1 MAIETTAGRK
11 TIYTQSVANEICERI
26 WCGESLKAILRT
38 KGMPAETTFF
48 RWVAE
53 NPEFRQHYARARE
66 AQGDADADFVVDIAD
81 QVLKGKV
88 SPQAGNVAIQ
98 ARKWS
103 AGVRKPKIYGN
114 RLDLNHGVQPE
125 NPLGR
130 LLKEISNRGCALPV
144 VHDDPD
150 LMKREPTKSAT
161 HGCQADADDSRP
173 LKPGPMLR
181 NA

>member
-1 MAIETTAGRK
+1 MAGTRAEKNKGVSRHPTITAGRK
-11 TIYTQSVANEICERI
+11 TIYTQRVADEICERI
-26 WCGESLKAILRT
+26 WCGESLKAILRS

-53 NPEFRQHYARARE
+53 NPQFREHYAHARE

-88 SPQAGNVAIQ
+88 SPQAGSVAIQ

-114 RLDLNHGVQPE
+114 RLDLNHGAQPD

-144 VHDDPD
+144 VHND
-150 LMKREPTKSAT
+150 LDHKDR
-161 HGCQADADDSRP
+161 R
-173 LKPGPMLR
+173 
-181 NA
+181 

>member
-1 MAIETTAGRK
+1 MANETTAGRR
-11 TIYTQSVANEICERI
+11 TIYAHSVANEICERI
-26 WCGESLKAILRT
+26 ACGESLKSILRS

-53 NPEFRQHYARARE
+53 NPEFREHYAHARE

-88 SPQAGNVAIQ
+88 SPQAGSVAIQ

-114 RLDLNHGVQPE
+114 RLDLNHGVQPD

-144 VHDDPD
+144 IHDDPD
-150 LMKREPTKSAT
+150 HKD
-161 HGCQADADDSRP
+161 QW
-173 LKPGPMLR
+173 
-181 NA
+181 